1 MGILTSKSTEIIE
14 LDLYGEKFQIRNP
27 TALQMDQF
35 HETLKAIPDQ
45 TEQNKYS
52 IEFCFNLII
61 PDEDEPKMITYDEL
75 IQYKSYKD
83 LISIGDLIMT
93 KITEV
98 DDSVKK
104 KLDQ

>member
-1 MGILTSKSTEIIE
+1 MGILTSKSKEIIE
-14 LDLYGEKFQIRNP
+14 LELYGERFQIRNP

-35 HETLKAIPDQ
+35 QETLKSIPDQ

-61 PDEDEPKMITYDEL
+61 PEAGEPDMITYDQL
-75 IQYKSYKD
+75 IEYKSYKD

-98 DDSVKK
+98 DSEVKK